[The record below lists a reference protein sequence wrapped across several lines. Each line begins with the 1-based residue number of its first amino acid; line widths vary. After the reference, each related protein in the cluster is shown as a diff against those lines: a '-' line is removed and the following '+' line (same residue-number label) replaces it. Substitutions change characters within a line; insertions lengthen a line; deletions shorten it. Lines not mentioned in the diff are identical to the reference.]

1 METCMKLRAT
11 LLSITLLM
19 TGCGYHSAGSATH
32 IPTNVRTLSVPIF
45 ATRVQ
50 NYHTEVA
57 FTQAIIRELNTRTSY
72 KVVSSDDA
80 TTDATLAGTITKQA
94 ITPLTYDATTGQ
106 SSSYLVTVT
115 ARILLTA
122 ADGRVLYRNDAV
134 TFREQYQST
143 QDLSNFI
150 QEGSPA
156 INRMSRDFAQA
167 IVSDMLESF

>member
-1 METCMKLRAT
+1 MKLRAT

>member
-1 METCMKLRAT
+1 MKLRAT
-11 LLSITLLM
+11 LLLTFTTML
-19 TGCGYHSAGSATH
+19 TGCGYHTAGSATH

-57 FTQAIIRELNTRTSY
+57 FTQAVIRELNTRTSY
-72 KVVSSDDA
+72 RVINSDA
-80 TTDATLAGTITKQA
+80 AGTADATLAGTIMKET

-106 SSSYLVTVT
+106 SSSYLVSVT

-122 ADGRVLYRNDAV
+122 NDGRVLYRNDAV

-143 QDLSNFI
+143 QELSNFI

-156 INRMSRDFAQA
+156 VNRMSRDFAQA

>member
-1 METCMKLRAT
+1 MKLRAT
-11 LLSITLLM
+11 LLLTFTTLF
-19 TGCGYHSAGSATH
+19 TGCGYHTAGSATH

-50 NYHTEVA
+50 NYHTEMA
-57 FTQAIIRELNTRTSY
+57 FTQAVIRELNTRTSY
-72 KVVSSDDA
+72 RVISDDTA
-80 TTDATLAGTITKQA
+80 AADATLAGTIVKQT

-115 ARILLTA
+115 ARVLLTA
-122 ADGRVLYRNDAV
+122 TDGRVLYRNDAV